1 MSQQTNIFNQ
11 IYKENHQNVYRL
23 CLSYLSGNEAMA
35 EELSQEVFVKV
46 WQNID
51 RFRGEAKVS
60 TWIYRITV
68 NTCLMHLRKIKKEA
82 PKSEHE
88 LPDQPMEDDADVKE
102 QKLNWLRACI
112 KKLDEMGKLLISM
125 VLEEVPQKE
134 IAEATGLSNEN
145 VRVKV
150 HRSKGK
156 IYKCMTLKEQL
167 NEK

>member
-1 MSQQTNIFNQ
+1 MSGHTHNFNQ
-11 IYKENHQNVYRL
+11 IYKQNYQNVYRL
-23 CLSYLSGNEAMA
+23 CLSYLSGNEQMA
-35 EELSQEVFVKV
+35 EEMCQEVFVKV

-82 PKSEHE
+82 IKTDME
-88 LPDQPMEDDADVKE
+88 LADQSIDDNVDVKE

-112 KKLDEMGKLLISM
+112 KKLDEVSRLLISM
-125 VLEEVPQKE
+125 VLEELPQKE
-134 IAEATGLSNEN
+134 IAEITGLSNEN

-156 IYKCMTLKEQL
+156 IYKCMTLKEQQ
-167 NEK
+167 NA